1 MNPEVEQLRQYTRAR
16 QTVIDVIR
24 AGKNALHELGFL
36 DKEEQFQALVVKLA
50 EDRFNLA
57 VVGQFKRGKSSL
69 MNAIIGRDL
78 LPTGLL
84 PLTSAITTLCYGPEE
99 KVVLQRKGWIF
110 EQEIELDEL
119 AEYVT
124 ERGNPGNEKGL
135 IEARVELP
143 IPFFRRGLFFI
154 DTPGIGSANQTS
166 TATTYD
172 FLPEAD
178 AVILVTSVEA
188 PMSAVEERFLQD
200 IRKYV
205 RKLFVVVN
213 KIDLLSAQERP
224 GMIDYIHS
232 TIAKS
237 VGMESIRLFP
247 VSSRL
252 GLQAKQQR
260 RPDQLVESGLEAFE
274 TELSRFLAK
283 DKSRLFLISIL
294 DRAVDIL
301 SGDREEAV
309 QMGRNGHELDQT
321 DELQEIRSRL
331 RTLHQEFI
339 SDEPLP
345 DLVEKIQ
352 LAPVVVLE
360 PRGCSPK
367 LSLNKRPGRVPT
379 KSRSSAPSA
388 AAQFAWLRA
397 APPSIFL
404 PDGST
409 RWQPIQKH
417 GVNFHRRKGFA
428 TSIPGSSNKSL
439 LRWESA
445 KVIRRLSSRSAMR
458 CNNWTVGSQWRPRR
472 LFRHCYRIWIPA
484 LPARC

>member
-1 MNPEVEQLRQYTRAR
+1 MNTEMEQLRQYTRAR
-16 QTVIDVIR
+16 QTVVDVIR

-57 VVGQFKRGKSSL
+57 IVGQFKRGKSSL

-99 KVVLQRKGWIF
+99 KVVLQRKGWML

-135 IEARVELP
+135 VEARVKLP
-143 IPFFRRGLFFI
+143 VPFLRRGLFFI
-154 DTPGIGSANQTS
+154 DTPGIGSANQAS
-166 TATTYD
+166 TATTYE

-205 RKLFVVVN
+205 RKLFIVVN

-224 GMIDYIHS
+224 PMIDYIHS

-260 RPDQLVESGLEAFE
+260 RPDQLVESGLEAFD

-294 DRAVDIL
+294 DRAVDVLAIEPEKRIQ
-301 SGDREEAV
+301 SGH
-309 QMGRNGHELDQT
+309 NGNEDGHP

-331 RTLHQEFI
+331 QTLRQEFM
-339 SDEPLP
+339 SDDPLP
-345 DLVEKIQ
+345 YLVEKIQ
-352 LAPVVVLE
+352 PTSESGDGAARLLAE
-360 PRGCSPK
+360 AIAEQKTKAGSSQE
-367 LSLNKRPGRVPT
+367 SLVRPIRTCPICV
-379 KSRSSAPSA
+379 A
-388 AAQFAWLRA
+388 RA

-409 RWQPIQKH
+409 RWQPIRKH
-417 GVNFHRRKGFA
+417 GVSFRRRRVFA
-428 TSIPGSSNKSL
+428 TYIPGSSSKSL
-439 LRWESA
+439 LRWASA
-445 KVIRRLSSRSAMR
+445 KVIHLLSSRLGMR
-458 CNNWTVGSQWRPRR
+458 CNNWTVGSQWRPKRSS
-472 LFRHCYRIWIPA
+472 RHCYRIWIPA